1 MKFFVNISP
10 TFPQKRKTPTLT
22 LGSFLA
28 YFVLKIVG
36 AEGGTRTHTP
46 LLVRI
51 LSPSRLPFRH
61 LGSGISCLY
70 FRWRR
75 RADSNRRIEVLQ
87 TSALVHLATSP
98 EFGLLALV
106 VPRAGLEP
114 TRAYAHGPLKT
125 ACLPIPPPRPV

>member
-46 LLVRI
+46 LLVTDFK
-51 LSPSRLPFRH
+51 SVAS
-61 LGSGISCLY
+61 
-70 FRWRR
+70 
-75 RADSNRRIEVLQ
+75 
-87 TSALVHLATSP
+87 T
-98 EFGLLALV
+98 
-106 VPRAGLEP
+106 
-114 TRAYAHGPLKT
+114 
-125 ACLPIPPPRPV
+125 IPPPRLWDIMFVFHMEATGGFEPPNRGFADLRLSPLGYVA